1 MDVGHIEKCRR
12 KRPQDVWPIGILAD
26 FRYSGN
32 VRSPS
37 KTTVGSVQDQ
47 VADQLRRS
55 LMLTKGL

>member
-1 MDVGHIEKCRR
+1 MDVGHIEKCVESALRTL
-12 KRPQDVWPIGILAD
+12 WHIGILAD

-37 KTTVGSVQDQ
+37 TTTVQDQ

-55 LMLTKGL
+55 LMLNKGL